1 MHRDELRAE
10 LHKRQVPFHSSW
22 TVPEL
27 RAVLMETRAQDPNS
41 QKITNPMKGI
51 SKMNLSELTQMARD
65 AHIELP
71 SKPTRGWLILALR
84 QARSTSGETVV
95 PFGKFKGWM
104 YREIPLGYRS
114 WAIAE
119 VETVGE
125 AAAHPDLVRLATWA
139 KDNLETT
146 EEAAKQTKSLAKD
159 PEAAAK
165 VPVPK
170 LSDLGYRS
178 SGSDW
183 SKVSSCPAPRRAR
196 NRRAQQDVEEQ
207 SSDMEEEEKGTAE
220 QIEAL
225 EKRIAA
231 LKKKAAT

>member
-1 MHRDELRAE
+1 MD
-10 LHKRQVPFHSSW
+10 V
-22 TVPEL
+22 
-27 RAVLMETRAQDPNS
+27 
-41 QKITNPMKGI
+41 
-51 SKMNLSELTQMARD
+51 
-65 AHIELP
+65 
-71 SKPTRGWLILALR
+71 
-84 QARSTSGETVV
+84 SGD
-95 PFGKFKGWM
+95 PFGLSVMGH
-104 YREIPLGYRS
+104 
-114 WAIAE
+114 IAE

-196 NRRAQQDVEEQ
+196 NRRTQKDVEEL